1 MKKNYIGAFA
11 LLLPLALAGVGSA
24 LAAEDDVETGTAT
37 EGEVTTG
44 AGTEGGVAADTPTE
58 DGTETGTATVGDVT
72 TGTDPEDDTGA
83 GSTTE
88 GDVTTGTGSEDEAET
103 GAPTGSDVVA
113 GAAATKCSVAT
124 LHGTYLFAYQGL
136 TVKGNPRGPFAV
148 AGFEVYDGQGKVRS
162 VSTSSSNGKI
172 DRNVRTKGTY
182 TVNANCTGTTKYS
195 DGTRYD
201 QFIAPDGSTFAFI
214 QTNPGTVA
222 AGFEPR
228 ATAQRVKD

>member
-1 MKKNYIGAFA
+1 MKKNHIGAFA

-24 LAAEDDVETGTAT
+24 LAVENDVETSAAM

-44 AGTEGGVAADTPTE
+44 AGTEGGVAVGTPTE
-58 DGTETGTATVGDVT
+58 DGTETDSATEGDIT
-72 TGTDPEDDTGA
+72 TGTDPED
-83 GSTTE
+83 
-88 GDVTTGTGSEDEAET
+88 EAET
-103 GAPTGSDVVA
+103 DPATGSDVVT
-113 GAAATKCSVAT
+113 GAATECSVAT
-124 LHGTYLFAYQGL
+124 LHGTYLFAYQGV

-148 AGFEVYDGQGKVRS
+148 AGFEVYDGQGNVRS

-172 DRNVRTKGTY
+172 DRNVRTKGKY
-182 TVNANCTGTTKYS
+182 TVNANCTGSVRYS

-201 QFIAPDGSTFAFI
+201 QFLAPDGSTFVFI

-228 ATAQRVKD
+228 ATAQKVKD